1 MNFHA
6 LHFTAPLSSLGPCA
20 VSCLIMWSSGTGFAG
35 PGGYLLSIFVLSQLD
50 GDSRVFV
57 AECLVAL
64 FAVTYSWILPRPRPT
79 PEARAIILS
88 ASSGRAQSHT
98 QHDLRQSVLD
108 HVLGS
113 AETPL
118 AAGAAGGASGMVP
131 LASSAHNF
139 PPDLPA
145 TTYFP
150 EGVPRDSGGGLLPD
164 VSPLMSNISED
175 HRTELG
181 RASAAEQRA
190 SEQRASDKMDREHCG
205 VTLESINQSMRDKDV
220 MARNGADDDREPSV
234 SSMSSLTEPVVELEQ
249 RLGAQEGHKAAGGSG
264 QRARE
269 PLVAVRPERA
279 FQPDDAPRAARRVRQ
294 PLAIPGA
301 FVSGVLGGVRAAGG
315 RLDGLQPQARRGGLG
330 APAKRRLQVHE
341 PLLPGGATGVGLPPD
356 HVHARITRARFSRAH
371 FELVKYWGLW
381 APVIVM
387 ATLLFSCIF
396 RHSCCPTIPCSARSA
411 CSCRGHRRS
420 GARCRRCR
428 YSGSCRWCSADC

>member
-1 MNFHA
+1 
-6 LHFTAPLSSLGPCA
+6 
-20 VSCLIMWSSGTGFAG
+20 MWSSGTGFAG

-220 MARNGADDDREPSV
+220 MARNGADDDREPSA
-234 SSMSSLTEPVVELEQ
+234 SSMSSLTMSLWSSWNS
-249 RLGAQEGHKAAGGSG
+249 ASG
-264 QRARE
+264 RKR
-269 PLVAVRPERA
+269 
-279 FQPDDAPRAARRVRQ
+279 D
-294 PLAIPGA
+294 I
-301 FVSGVLGGVRAAGG
+301 
-315 RLDGLQPQARRGGLG
+315 
-330 APAKRRLQVHE
+330 RRLADLGSAHGSHSSQFDRSVPFNPTTPRERLAAFASLWPFLAPLFLVYWAEYVLQAGAWTAFSLKLGEEASGHQRNVAYKYMNLFYQVGQ
-341 PLLPGGATGVGLPPD
+341 PG
-356 HVHARITRARFSRAH
+356 
-371 FELVKYWGLW
+371 
-381 APVIVM
+381 
-387 ATLLFSCIF
+387 
-396 RHSCCPTIPCSARSA
+396 
-411 CSCRGHRRS
+411 
-420 GARCRRCR
+420 
-428 YSGSCRWCSADC
+428 

>member
-118 AAGAAGGASGMVP
+118 AAGAAGGASGIVP
-131 LASSAHNF
+131 LASSVHNF
-139 PPDLPA
+139 PPDLPS
-145 TTYFP
+145 T
-150 EGVPRDSGGGLLPD
+150 
-164 VSPLMSNISED
+164 I
-175 HRTELG
+175 G